1 MKFTIKPVVLAVAL
15 STASLAANAGD
26 TWTDTAKDAWIDG
39 KAETT
44 LLFNEHLSAFDINTD
59 VKDGVVVL
67 TGKVEHEVD
76 KALATELI
84 MSLDGVTK
92 VNNQLTVMQE
102 QEDKDSE
109 IMTGLKDSKVETVVK
124 TRLLFESQV
133 SGLDIEVE
141 AKKGTVTLSGKVKS
155 EAERDLAIAIAKRTD
170 DVKNVVD
177 KLKVVKVVS

>member
-15 STASLAANAGD
+15 STASLAVNAAD

-59 VKDGVVVL
+59 VKNGVVML
-67 TGKVEHEVD
+67 TGKVEREVD
-76 KALATELI
+76 KALASELI
-84 MSLDGVTK
+84 LSLDGVTK
-92 VNNQLTVMQE
+92 VNNKLTVVHENDDDQ
-102 QEDKDSE
+102 DSE
-109 IMTGLKDSKVETVVK
+109 MIADLKDSKVETVVK
-124 TRLLFESQV
+124 TRLLFESEV

-141 AKKGTVTLSGKVKS
+141 ADKGTVTLSGKVKT
-155 EAERDLAIAIAKRTD
+155 EAERDLAVAIAKRTD

-177 KLKVVKVVS
+177 KLKVVKVS